1 MKTVITYDTFDL
13 FHVGHLRILTRAK
26 ALGNRLI
33 VAVSTDEFNF
43 VKGKSSVIPYAS
55 RAEIVAGLSC
65 IDQVILEENWDQKI
79 SDIKKWSVDVFVMGH
94 DWDGKFGYLSDYC
107 EVTYLDRTSGVS
119 STMIKRTVG
128 ASSSSAIDF

>member
-1 MKTVITYDTFDL
+1 MKTVITYGTFDL

-65 IDQVILEENWDQKI
+65 VDQVIPEESWDQKI

-94 DWDGKFGYLSDYC
+94 DWDGKFDYLSDYC
-107 EVTYLDRTSGVS
+107 EVTYLNRTSGVS

-128 ASSSSAIDF
+128 ASSSSAIGF

>member
-1 MKTVITYDTFDL
+1 MKTVITYGTFDL

-65 IDQVILEENWDQKI
+65 VDQVIPEENWDQKI
-79 SDIKKWSVDVFVMGH
+79 SDIKNWSVDVFVMGH
-94 DWDGKFGYLSDYC
+94 DWGGKFDYLSDYC

-128 ASSSSAIDF
+128 ASSSSAIGF

>member
-1 MKTVITYDTFDL
+1 MKTVITYGTFDL

-65 IDQVILEENWDQKI
+65 VDQVIPEENWDQKI

-94 DWDGKFGYLSDYC
+94 DWDGKFDYLSDYC

-128 ASSSSAIDF
+128 VSSSSAIGF

>member
-1 MKTVITYDTFDL
+1 MKTVITYGTFDL

-33 VAVSTDEFNF
+33 VSASTDEFNF

-65 IDQVILEENWDQKI
+65 VDQLIPEENWDQKI

-94 DWDGKFGYLSDYC
+94 DWDGKFDYLSDYC

-128 ASSSSAIDF
+128 ASSSSAIGF

>member
-1 MKTVITYDTFDL
+1 MKTVITYGTFDL

-33 VAVSTDEFNF
+33 VSASTDEFNF

-65 IDQVILEENWDQKI
+65 VDQVIPEENWDQKI

-94 DWDGKFGYLSDYC
+94 DWDGKFDYLSDYC

-128 ASSSSAIDF
+128 ASSSSAIGF